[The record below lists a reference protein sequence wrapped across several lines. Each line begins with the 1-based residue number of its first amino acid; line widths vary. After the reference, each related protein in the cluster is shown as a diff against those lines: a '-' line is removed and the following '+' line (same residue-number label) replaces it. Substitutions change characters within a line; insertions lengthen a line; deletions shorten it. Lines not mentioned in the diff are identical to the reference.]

1 MVGKKNELDAR
12 GCQKNFQEIHLAL
25 VTNVFLRRE
34 TDIKFVVWTTRRTA
48 WFKYLSARVN
58 FPHTHCLWRVVA
70 KINRSLAIHRWMSF
84 DSFINKKVDNKRGG
98 YLKIDVCRKLFEKSP
113 DLFKLFELPLSEYR
127 AREEEEEKEEKEEK
141 QAFWV
146 NGKFYGKIVARS

>member
-58 FPHTHCLWRVVA
+58 FPHTHCLE
-70 KINRSLAIHRWMSF
+70 S
-84 DSFINKKVDNKRGG
+84 RGE
-98 YLKIDVCRKLFEKSP
+98 DKSVLGNSP
-113 DLFKLFELPLSEYR
+113 MDEFR
-127 AREEEEEKEEKEEK
+127 
-141 QAFWV
+141 
-146 NGKFYGKIVARS
+146 

>member
-34 TDIKFVVWTTRRTA
+34 TDIK
-48 WFKYLSARVN
+48 
-58 FPHTHCLWRVVA
+58 
-70 KINRSLAIHRWMSF
+70 
-84 DSFINKKVDNKRGG
+84 
-98 YLKIDVCRKLFEKSP
+98 
-113 DLFKLFELPLSEYR
+113 
-127 AREEEEEKEEKEEK
+127 EKEEEEEK